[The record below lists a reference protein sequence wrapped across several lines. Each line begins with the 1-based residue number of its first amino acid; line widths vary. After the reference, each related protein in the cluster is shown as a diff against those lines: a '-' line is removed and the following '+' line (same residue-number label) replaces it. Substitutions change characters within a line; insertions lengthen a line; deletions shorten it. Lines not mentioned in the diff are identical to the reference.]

1 MIDGNEFADIK
12 KDALIQIERN
22 DIDVEYLEHRENE
35 TLELA
40 NGQLNNSSLFIA
52 YTVGNIRLIDNI
64 QI

>member
-1 MIDGNEFADIK
+1 MHLVFQYKFIFV
-12 KDALIQIERN
+12 QIERN
-22 DIDVEYLEHRENE
+22 DIDVEDLEHRENE

-52 YTVGNIRLIDNI
+52 YTAGNIRLIDNI